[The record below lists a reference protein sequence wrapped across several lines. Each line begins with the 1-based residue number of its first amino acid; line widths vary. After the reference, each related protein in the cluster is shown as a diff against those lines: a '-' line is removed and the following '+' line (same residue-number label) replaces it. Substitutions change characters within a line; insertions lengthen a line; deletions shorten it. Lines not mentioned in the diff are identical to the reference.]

1 MILIYIKTFDLFLLI
16 MIEHIIL
23 AGGGIVGL
31 VQFGII
37 KQLLNNSFIEYDNI
51 KTIYATSVGS
61 VIGLLFI
68 LNCDY
73 DDIENYLINRPFEKL
88 INMDLNSLLNII
100 KKKGIISKSI
110 FQEMIRPPILASKF
124 NLNVN
129 STLLELYNE
138 TKKDFNI
145 ITTEIRTFDKIILNH
160 KTFPNLKIYEALMIS
175 CGIPGFFESI
185 YLNETFYIDGSLTSN
200 CPIFECIENENC
212 DLKNILIIDN
222 SSESEFLDVKKITK
236 YNYLISKGK
245 ETLKEDCTLIDLFI
259 YSFNSILKNYIKLT
273 YINSKYKN
281 LPNNLNY
288 INSCLT
294 LESANLNF
302 WMKVFLDKNEKKKF
316 INIGK
321 CLGNNFYKKN
331 IFKQDIN
338 IYDLSNIDLSNID
351 LSNIDLSNIDLSN
364 IDLFN
369 IDLSNIDLSNI
380 DLSNID
386 LSNIDLSNINISNL
400 IL

>member
-1 MILIYIKTFDLFLLI
+1 MTCYLLI
-16 MIEHIIL
+16 MIEHLIL

-31 VQFGII
+31 VQFGVI
-37 KQLLNNSFIEYDNI
+37 KQLLNNSYIEYDNI
-51 KTIYATSVGS
+51 KTIYATSIGS
-61 VIGLLFI
+61 VIALIFI

-73 DDIENYLINRPFEKL
+73 DDIENYIINRPFQKL

-175 CGIPGFFESI
+175 CGIPGLFESI

-200 CPIFECIENENC
+200 CPICECIENENC
-212 DLKNILIIDN
+212 EFKNILIIDN
-222 SSESEFLDVKKITK
+222 NNENEFFDVEKITK
-236 YNYLISKGK
+236 YKYLIPK
-245 ETLKEDCTLIDLFI
+245 EEYTLKEDCNLIDLFI
-259 YSFNSILKNYIKLT
+259 YSFSSLVRNYLKLT
-273 YINSKYKN
+273 YINSEYKN
-281 LPNNLNY
+281 LINKINY
-288 INSCLT
+288 INTCVT
-294 LESANLNF
+294 LESVNINF
-302 WMKVFLDKNEKKKF
+302 WMKVFLDNNEKKKF
-316 INIGK
+316 INLGK
-321 CLGNNFYKKN
+321 YLANNFYKKN

-338 IYDLSNIDLSNID
+338 IYDLSNKDLLNID
-351 LSNIDLSNIDLSN
+351 LSNIDLSNIDLSS
-364 IDLFN
+364 IDLSSIN
-369 IDLSNIDLSNI
+369 LSSIDLSSIDLSSIDLSNIDLSNI
-380 DLSNID
+380 DL
-386 LSNIDLSNINISNL
+386 
-400 IL
+400 